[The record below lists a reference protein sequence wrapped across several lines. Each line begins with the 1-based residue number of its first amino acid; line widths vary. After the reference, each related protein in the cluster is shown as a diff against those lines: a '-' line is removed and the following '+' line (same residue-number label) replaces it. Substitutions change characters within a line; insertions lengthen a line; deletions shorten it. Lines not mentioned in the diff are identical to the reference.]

1 MPNMPKSGKGAMNQM
16 PMMPE
21 GSFSQGMIG
30 NGNGA
35 NTEMMM
41 ELLKQGGG
49 QMPQPMA
56 DPRLEA
62 LMRMMQNQ
70 QRM

>member
-1 MPNMPKSGKGAMNQM
+1 MPNMPKNKKGKMNEM

-21 GSFSQGMIG
+21 GSYSQGMMPE
-30 NGNGA
+30 GNGA
-35 NTEMMM
+35 NAAMVMDM
-41 ELLKQGGG
+41 LKQGGG